1 MKKFLC
7 FLGILALLALA
18 FFAGRMTV
26 QDPVAIANHLDENG
40 YDVGI
45 IVNETTYEN
54 MFDEDSGVDIE
65 RIKCIFQ
72 VASEEPDSSGKTE
85 MGYFFSCEDAATA
98 KDVHDFMQDRFNE
111 MKENINSETLNS
123 FTVIRNGTIVFCGHE
138 SIYTEAKPSIGFF
151 GLFGF

>member
-7 FLGILALLALA
+7 FLGILALIALA

-40 YDVGI
+40 YDVGF
-45 IVNETTYEN
+45 IVNETTYES
-54 MFDEDSGVDIE
+54 MFIDDDGVDTEKIE
-65 RIKCIFQ
+65 CIFQ

-98 KDVHDFMQDRFNE
+98 KDVYNFAQDKLNE
-111 MKENINSETLNS
+111 LKENTDSDLLDD
-123 FTVIRNGTIVFCGHE
+123 FTVIRNGTIVFYGHE
-138 SIYTEAKPSIGFF
+138 QIYTEAKPTIGFF

>member
-85 MGYFFSCEDAATA
+85 MGYFFSCKDVATA
-98 KDVHDFMQDRFNE
+98 TDIYDFVQDKLNE
-111 MKENINSETLNS
+111 LKENTDSDFLDD
-123 FTVIRNGTIVFCGHE
+123 FTVMRNGTIVFYGYE